1 MVDWE
6 GGYCLRLA
14 FQARKGD
21 VGGLEGHG
29 PPLRLAFRAREGWWC
44 IGMVYWKG
52 ETPSVSRFERGRG
65 MWVGWKKT
73 SPPSRFLSDGEGCGW
88 VERTQAPSVSRFE
101 RGRGVGVSSPS
112 ISCFERGVCRKRPLR
127 LARNAREGN
136 GGLGGRNPPPPHFS
150 SEGGVVMGCWKETTP
165 PSRSKRE
172 GGAWGLVEGGGP
184 LRLVF
189 RARKGDVGGLG
200 GRKTPLPRFSSE
212 GGVMV
217 GCWKETTPSV
227 SKREGGVMGVGS
239 QETAPSV
246 SLKTRG
252 RGMGVGLKDTRPR
265 RLAFR
270 ARKGW
275 GTVKT
280 DSL

>member
-1 MVDWE
+1 M
-6 GGYCLRLA
+6 
-14 FQARKGD
+14 
-21 VGGLEGHG
+21 
-29 PPLRLAFRAREGWWC
+29 
-44 IGMVYWKG
+44 
-52 ETPSVSRFERGRG
+52 
-65 MWVGWKKT
+65 
-73 SPPSRFLSDGEGCGW
+73 
-88 VERTQAPSVSRFE
+88 
-101 RGRGVGVSSPS
+101 SSPS

-172 GGAWGLVEGGGP
+172 GRAWGLVEGGGP

-200 GRKTPLPRFSSE
+200 GRKTPPPRFSSE

-252 RGMGVGLKDTRPR
+252 RGMGVGLKDTRPPPSR
-265 RLAFR
+265 VSSEEGLGDRQNR
-270 ARKGW
+270 
-275 GTVKT
+275 
-280 DSL
+280 

>member
-6 GGYCLRLA
+6 GGYRLRLA
-14 FQARKGD
+14 FQARKED
-21 VGGLEGHG
+21 VGGLEGH
-29 PPLRLAFRAREGWWC
+29 
-44 IGMVYWKG
+44 
-52 ETPSVSRFERGRG
+52 
-65 MWVGWKKT
+65 
-73 SPPSRFLSDGEGCGW
+73 SP
-88 VERTQAPSVSRFE
+88 PSVSRFE

-127 LARNAREGN
+127 LARNTREGN

-200 GRKTPLPRFSSE
+200 GRKTPPPRFSSE
-212 GGVMV
+212 GGVV
-217 GCWKETTPSV
+217 VYWKGETPFAFRA
-227 SKREGGVMGVGS
+227 REGDVGGL
-239 QETAPSV
+239 EEDIPSV
-246 SLKTRG
+246 SLFERR
-252 RGMGVGLKDTRPR
+252 RGMWVG
-265 RLAFR
+265 
-270 ARKGW
+270 
-275 GTVKT
+275 
-280 DSL
+280 